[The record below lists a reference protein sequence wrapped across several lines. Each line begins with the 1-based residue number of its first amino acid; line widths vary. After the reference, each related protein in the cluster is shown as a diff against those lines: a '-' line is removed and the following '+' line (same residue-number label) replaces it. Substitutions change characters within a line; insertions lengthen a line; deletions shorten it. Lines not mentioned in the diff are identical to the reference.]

1 MQVRQLAEYTI
12 TLTEL
17 EDNLLFRLANSQG
30 DILEDIE
37 LIENLEETKR
47 TAVEIEE
54 KVSGTQRS
62 FTSLSINIVE
72 SVMEQPMA
80 AVSVHCTGICFAF

>member
-1 MQVRQLAEYTI
+1 MCCQVRQLAEYTI

-54 KVSGTQRS
+54 KVCYALHT
-62 FTSLSINIVE
+62 
-72 SVMEQPMA
+72 
-80 AVSVHCTGICFAF
+80 